1 MKKYVISTVVILLT
15 TFLVLST
22 FAQPAELGP
31 TEGIGR
37 DARAEI
43 MNSNTRGG
51 SSRNSNTQ
59 TQQAAIT
66 AIEGQIA
73 KLKTNI
79 EVQEAMRRSVTGG
92 SETRVTNSLTIERPV
107 GTRGGTVTTTMVEML
122 PSQEEIEKIRKLQED
137 QRTLITAIEEQ
148 VMILKGYQL
157 QVEHETEMSE
167 LQAISDSATKE
178 NAAATAKLVQ
188 DIIAKRAKAFQDIV
202 NKLGIRLRSTR
213 R

>member
-1 MKKYVISTVVILLT
+1 M
-15 TFLVLST
+15 
-22 FAQPAELGP
+22 
-31 TEGIGR
+31 
-37 DARAEI
+37 
-43 MNSNTRGG
+43 
-51 SSRNSNTQ
+51 
-59 TQQAAIT
+59 
-66 AIEGQIA
+66 
-73 KLKTNI
+73 
-79 EVQEAMRRSVTGG
+79 
-92 SETRVTNSLTIERPV
+92 
-107 GTRGGTVTTTMVEML
+107 GTRDGTVTTTMVEML

>member
-1 MKKYVISTVVILLT
+1 MKNYVISTVAILLT

-22 FAQPAELGP
+22 FAQPAETG
-31 TEGIGR
+31 TTSGMRRGE
-37 DARAEI
+37 RAGG
-43 MNSNTRGG
+43 MNTDIRSG